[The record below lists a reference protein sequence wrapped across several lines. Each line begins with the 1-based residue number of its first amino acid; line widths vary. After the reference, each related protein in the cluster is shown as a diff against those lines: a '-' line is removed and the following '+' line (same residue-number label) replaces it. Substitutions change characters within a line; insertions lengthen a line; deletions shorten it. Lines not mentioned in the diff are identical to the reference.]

1 MSVLLV
7 LSGFLV
13 VVYLPVA
20 ALVTLGTLAL
30 WNKWHSPKLWHVL
43 AATSC
48 VVLLPLLINGLST
61 QTGLWLTLSG
71 GFLAYVPV
79 LIPAVLWALQRR
91 GSDGEFSP
99 VAKRSGSLLVAYIV
113 LVVVVVPVFA
123 IGVAV
128 LANLTG

>member
-7 LSGFLV
+7 LSGFAI

-20 ALVTLGTLAL
+20 ALATLGALAL

-43 AATSC
+43 AATAC
-48 VVLLPLLINGLST
+48 IVFLPLLVNGLSE
-61 QTGLWLTLSG
+61 QKDLWLTLSG
-71 GFLAYVPV
+71 GFLAYLPV

-113 LVVVVVPVFA
+113 LVVLVLPVSA

-128 LANLTG
+128 FANLRG